1 MARIETLNP
10 IYFYIT
16 GKTSAQLTQAH
27 IQSRLSKEASSCS
40 VILNK
45 TGHANIP
52 SVMQMLLGVMFLR
65 QHSLKFCSILLNLSW
80 KLFYLKDKRTT
91 AGLTGIL
98 FFFFF
103 HTGFIIFVNVKKFPL
118 SNSRRTTR
126 DVRLSDSM

>member
-27 IQSRLSKEASSCS
+27 IQSRLSKEASSRS

-52 SVMQMLLGVMFLR
+52 SLMQMLLGVMFLR
-65 QHSLKFCSILLNLSW
+65 QHSLKFSILLNLSW

-103 HTGFIIFVNVKKFPL
+103 SIQAL
-118 SNSRRTTR
+118 SYS
-126 DVRLSDSM
+126 

>member
-27 IQSRLSKEASSCS
+27 IQSRLSKEASSSRS

-52 SVMQMLLGVMFLR
+52 SLMQMLLGVMFLR
-65 QHSLKFCSILLNLSW
+65 QHSSKFCSILLNLSW

-98 FFFFF
+98 FFFLFF
-103 HTGFIIFVNVKKFPL
+103 SIQAL
-118 SNSRRTTR
+118 SYS
-126 DVRLSDSM
+126 

>member
-16 GKTSAQLTQAH
+16 GKTSAQLT
-27 IQSRLSKEASSCS
+27 RLSKEASSSRS

-52 SVMQMLLGVMFLR
+52 SLMQMLLGVMFLR
-65 QHSLKFCSILLNLSW
+65 QHSSKFCSILLNLSW

-98 FFFFF
+98 FFFFS
-103 HTGFIIFVNVKKFPL
+103 IQAL
-118 SNSRRTTR
+118 SYS
-126 DVRLSDSM
+126 